1 MGALMRFSTL
11 NEWLDWQQ
19 TLHPLPMELKLERV
33 ARVAGQLDLLRD
45 VPTTVTVAGTNG
57 KGTVATAVA
66 ALLTATGYRVGLYTS
81 PHLLHYNERI
91 MIAGA
96 AVGDDELCQ
105 AFAAVD
111 AARGEQSLTFFE
123 FGTLAAVLLFR
134 QAAVDVQVLEVG
146 LGGRGDAVNVWD
158 ADYPVITSVDLDH
171 EAWLGPDREAIGA
184 QKAGILRPGRC
195 ATVGDRDP
203 PQSVLTAAAKL
214 GAPVQRLG
222 ADFGIDWAGGVFRLG
237 TRECALPADVLH
249 RLQPGSARID
259 NLATAL
265 ATVYAMNLAD
275 RLSPEVLRAGLT
287 SVAPGRQVTIP
298 GRPEWLLDVAH
309 NPQAARELRRWLDS
323 QSPRRPVVALFG
335 VMADKNI
342 EAIVSPLAS
351 CFDHWV
357 TLTLPGPR
365 ACAAE
370 RIAGLIAAQTS
381 ASIDMTTDG
390 VDAVA
395 RAQQL
400 AGAEGRIVAFGS
412 FVTVQTAFEILSA
425 EGLAAGGFQ
434 G

>member
-1 MGALMRFSTL
+1 MRFSNL

-33 ARVAGQLDLLRD
+33 ERVAGQLDLLRD

-66 ALLTATGYRVGLYTS
+66 ALLTAMGYRVGLYTS
-81 PHLLHYNERI
+81 PHLFRYNERI
-91 MIAGA
+91 AIAGT
-96 AVGDDELCQ
+96 AVGDDELCH

-184 QKAGILRPGRC
+184 QKAGILRRGRC
-195 ATVGDRDP
+195 ATLGDRDP
-203 PQSVLTAAAKL
+203 PRSVLAAAAAL
-214 GAPVQRLG
+214 SAPVQRLG
-222 ADFGIDWAGGVFRLG
+222 PDFGIDFSAGAFRLG
-237 TRECALPADVLH
+237 AREYALPADVLT
-249 RLQPGSARID
+249 RLQPGSARAD

-265 ATVYAMNLAD
+265 ATLHAMNLAD
-275 RLSPEVLRAGLT
+275 RLTPEVLHAGLT
-287 SVAPGRQVTIP
+287 PVAMGRQVSIP
-298 GRPEWLLDVAH
+298 GHPEWLLDVAH

-323 QSPRRPVVALFG
+323 QPLRRPVVALFG
-335 VMADKNI
+335 IMADKNI
-342 EAIVSPLAS
+342 EAVVAPLVSHV
-351 CFDHWV
+351 DHWV
-357 TLTLPGPR
+357 TLTLPGRR

-370 RIAGLIAAQTS
+370 RIAEWIAAQTPVGIQI
-381 ASIDMTTDG
+381 AADMAA
-390 VDAVA
+390 AVA
-395 RAQQL
+395 LARDL
-400 AGAEGRIVAFGS
+400 AGAQGRIVAFGS
-412 FVTVQTAFEILSA
+412 FITVQLALEALDPDFSA
-425 EGLAAGGFQ
+425 STGVQ